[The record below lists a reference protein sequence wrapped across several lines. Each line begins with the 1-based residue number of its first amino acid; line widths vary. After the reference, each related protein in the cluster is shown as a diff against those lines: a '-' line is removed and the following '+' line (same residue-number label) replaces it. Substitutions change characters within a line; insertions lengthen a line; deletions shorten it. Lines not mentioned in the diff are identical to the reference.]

1 MSDRFPTPA
10 VHGLMVLCAAL
21 VSTSFVVGKAITYG
35 LDPAALT
42 LIRFIAAGL
51 LFSPYIFF
59 KYGFKLPSPQ
69 DLARYAA
76 VSLAITT
83 FFWCMFTSLRY
94 TSSLNTSVIYT
105 LVPGLAGI
113 YGAVLLRERLR
124 PRRLFALFFCMFGA
138 LWVIFRGNIDLM
150 TALSFNKGDLIFLA
164 GCLAMGLYTPLVRLL
179 HRGEPMPVMTFWVM
193 ITGSVW
199 LLILTGPKLLT
210 IDWPAVEP
218 GIWAGIIYLA
228 IFTTIITFFLTQ
240 FSTIHIGPTRVMA
253 YSYLYPLLVIII
265 EWSLGHGLPPLSTL
279 PGVVIV
285 LAAMPVLQRGG
296 S

>member
-1 MSDRFPTPA
+1 MADKFPTPA
-10 VHGLMVLCAAL
+10 VHGLMVICAAL

-42 LIRFIAAGL
+42 LARFIAAGL

-59 KYGFKLPSPQ
+59 KYGLKPPSPK
-69 DLARYAA
+69 DLARYGA

-94 TSSLNTSVIYT
+94 TSSLNTSIIYT

-124 PRRLFALFFCMFGA
+124 PRRVFALLFCMFGA

-150 TALSFNKGDLIFLA
+150 MALSFNKGDLIFLA

-218 GIWAGIIYLA
+218 VIWAGIIYLA
-228 IFTTIITFFLTQ
+228 VFTTIITFFLTQ

-253 YSYLYPLLVIII
+253 YSYLYPLLVIIM